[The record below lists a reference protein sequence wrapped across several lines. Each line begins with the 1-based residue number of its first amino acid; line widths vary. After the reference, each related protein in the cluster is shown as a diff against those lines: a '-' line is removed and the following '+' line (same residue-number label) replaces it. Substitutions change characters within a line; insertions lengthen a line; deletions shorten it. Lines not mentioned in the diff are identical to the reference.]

1 MRKLNVVV
9 DTLSQKS
16 TRLLAS
22 LRISAAQLIE
32 KICNLDLGRHLS
44 AVDNGE
50 PAVQLNLLQRIR
62 ELQRQDSRLIDNLN
76 KLDSKPNF

>member
-22 LRISAAQLIE
+22 LRISVAQLIE

-50 PAVQLNLLQRIR
+50 PIVQLNLLQRIR